1 MKSQKFFIP
10 LLLAMMGLLIVAAG
24 CEKDAVHIDD
34 PDDVPL
40 LSTAEAVEI
49 TITSALLGGNIT
61 DDGGKVITQ
70 RGTCWNTTAPPTIN
84 DRKTENGDGSGSFIS
99 SLVDLEPNT
108 TYYARAYATNSVGTG
123 YGNTVSFTTLEESN
137 AGSFT
142 DPRDG
147 HVYPTV
153 TIGDQVWMAENL
165 AYLPMVN
172 RPVDGSEDEEG
183 PYYYVYGYNGTDIDE
198 AKATPNCTSY
208 GVLYNWTAAMNGA
221 ISSSTNPS
229 EVQGAC
235 PTGWHLP
242 SDEEWTALVDYLGGY
257 AVAGGKLKEMGNAH
271 WIGDNSTSTNET
283 GFTARPGG
291 YRSIDGEFRNVGE
304 IGWWWSATEKY
315 SYSAYRIDIQYD
327 NATHQGDHLKTLG
340 NSVRCVRD

>member
-1 MKSQKFFIP
+1 MKNLFHYSS
-10 LLLAMMGLLIVAAG
+10 LLLVTVIFLMTLSN
-24 CEKDAVHIDD
+24 CEKDGD
-34 PDDVPL
+34 PIAPAGNTPILTTIEATEV
-40 LSTAEAVEI
+40 TATTAK
-49 TITSALLGGNIT
+49 AGGNIT
-61 DDGGKVITQ
+61 DDGGSPVTQ
-70 RGTCWNTTAPPTIN
+70 RGVCWGTTQPPTL
-84 DRKTENGDGSGSFIS
+84 DEYKTQDGIGAGSYTS
-99 SLVDLEPNT
+99 SLTNLAPNT
-108 TYYARAYATNSVGTG
+108 TYYFRSYATNIVGTS
-123 YGNTVSFTTLEESN
+123 YGSTLSFTTPEESST
-137 AGSFT
+137 GSFT

-172 RPVDGSEDEEG
+172 RAADGSEDEEG
-183 PYYYVYGYNGTDIDE
+183 PYYYVYGYNGTNVNE
-198 AKATPNCTSY
+198 AKATPNYTSY
-208 GVLYNWTAAMNGA
+208 GVLYNWTAAMDGA
-221 ISSSTNPS
+221 ISSSMNPS

-242 SDEEWTALVDYLGGY
+242 SDEEWTELVDYLGGY

-271 WIGDNSTSTNET
+271 WIGDNSTATNET

-291 YRSIDGEFRNVGE
+291 YRSIGGEFRNVGE

-315 SYSAYRIDIQYD
+315 SYSAYRIDIQYG
-327 NATHQGDHLKTLG
+327 NAAHQGDHLKTLG